1 MATIYRKTDKGQ
13 AEIET
18 RLFMLLPRMRTALIL
33 VDGRRTET
41 QLARLIP
48 GDPAAS
54 LQALLDEGFIE
65 LTTRAEPP
73 SPPPASPS
81 PPSPLAPPSP
91 PVPPAPP
98 PAHYA
103 TIRAASTPAKTPLQ
117 RRRREAMRALH
128 EQLGAQA
135 EPVMAR
141 MEQCHDWHHLLPML
155 QIARQ
160 VLLNARGVQPAAD
173 FASRFINTP
182 LG

>member
-65 LTTRAEPP
+65 VATKAEPR
-73 SPPPASPS
+73 SPPPA
-81 PPSPLAPPSP
+81 PPAPLTPLA
-91 PVPPAPP
+91 PPAPP
-98 PAHYA
+98 PAHPA
-103 TIRAASTPAKTPLQ
+103 VSRAASAPANTPLQ
-117 RRRREAMRALH
+117 RRQRDAMRALH

-135 EPVMAR
+135 EPVISR
-141 MEQCHDWHHLLPML
+141 MEQCHDWHHLLPLL